1 MVERSS
7 SSYENCP
14 SKMLRAHTFKR
25 RIRIFRFCLQ
35 SLGIT
40 RRDLKC
46 PQGRGWWTRECE
58 QVGRVLYPYFNQG
71 ALLSAS
77 AFIRLASRETLV

>member
-1 MVERSS
+1 MVEKSS

-14 SKMLRAHTFKR
+14 SKMVGAHPFKR
-25 RIRIFRFCLQ
+25 RIGGFRFCLQ

-46 PQGRGWWTRECE
+46 PQGRGWWTRKCE
-58 QVGRVLYPYFNQG
+58 QVGGVPYPYFNQG
-71 ALLSAS
+71 PLLSAS
-77 AFIRLASRETLV
+77 AFIHLAVRENLV